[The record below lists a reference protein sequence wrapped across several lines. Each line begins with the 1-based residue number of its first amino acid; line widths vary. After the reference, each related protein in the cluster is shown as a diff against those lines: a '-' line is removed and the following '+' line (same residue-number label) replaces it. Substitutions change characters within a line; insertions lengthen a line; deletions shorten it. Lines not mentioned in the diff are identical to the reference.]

1 MVVYKDT
8 EVKYI
13 RSKGNPTDIMMKNCS
28 EADYVKHMNWI
39 TEGELWEIAKTRT
52 ENVNNNGVLY
62 GVMGRDS
69 T

>member
-1 MVVYKDT
+1 MVEYKDM

-28 EADYVKHMNWI
+28 EADYVKHTNRI
-39 TEGELWEIAKTRT
+39 TERELWEIEKTRT
-52 ENVNNNGVLY
+52 ENVKNNGVLD